1 MFFHV
6 SNEKCFEDKQ
16 AMRINVE
23 KIINSVFQLKFSVG
37 VFPLRDVH
45 ALNEVGSEV

>member
-6 SNEKCFEDKQ
+6 SNEKYFEDKQ

-23 KIINSVFQLKFSVG
+23 KIINSVLQLKFPVG
-37 VFPLRDVH
+37 VFPSGIYKL
-45 ALNEVGSEV
+45 